1 MAGFRD
7 KYKKQKKDLL
17 RRHEQ
22 SVADKG
28 GGQFGSYVEIS
39 KLPKGVGFWK
49 CTEGSHIIDFIPF
62 LAGPNMPE
70 ISGGGIKEGEFT
82 WLVDLWIHRNV
93 GVLDAPYVCPA
104 RTNGKPC
111 AICEHI
117 QQNRDSM
124 SKEEFDGMKAKRRT
138 LYLIWCHDNSDEENK
153 GIQLWDMAHWFME
166 NNLKEIAERPKGGG
180 TILYFDPDA
189 GKNVLFTRRGSGMS
203 NTQFLGHRFDDREAP
218 IPDKILDQSFP
229 LDSIIKY
236 SDYDE
241 IYKAFYGTDKNA
253 DSSNAAD
260 APFETDPEPE
270 PEQEPEQ
277 EVVEEELQPDEC
289 PVNGEFGADHDQ
301 LEACNDGDGCPNWDN
316 CYAANQEMQPD
327 PEPEQEPEPP
337 KRTQRLRSTKTAD
350 SADKPKPIRKPIR
363 RK

>member
-28 GGQFGSYVEIS
+28 GGQFGSYVEIG

-270 PEQEPEQ
+270 PEQE
-277 EVVEEELQPDEC
+277 VVEEELQPDEC

-327 PEPEQEPEPP
+327 PEPEPEPEPP